1 MNKEMGLLDLIY
13 IIAKRKTLVIS
24 ITFVFAIAAIVY
36 SLLTPKYWISST
48 VINPVAESGSM
59 SSFSSDLMGMFAGG
73 LVKTQKSEMA
83 IQFISTMQSR
93 TFRDQIVDEFDL
105 LTYFDLQGL
114 PEDVAKEEAVQR
126 VSSKLTKLRYDQESG
141 LVYILIETKDKEF
154 SKRIAEYYLEQ
165 LQDYLRYSRMSKSR
179 LQREFLEGRVQ
190 SLNREIDS
198 LAVAIRDFQIK
209 NNAIALDQQTMSL
222 ITLYSESIAGYFK
235 ADIEYE
241 LAKTQYS
248 STSPVVQDLETK
260 KNILA
265 DRIKDFESS
274 KSNMIPE
281 YILPI
286 DQIPE
291 LSMQFALLRLNAEI
305 QKKVYEYIY
314 PQYEVAKLDELRDMP
329 SFEIID
335 KPVLAGL
342 RSRPKRGMIVVSV
355 TFAAFLLGC
364 IIALFQ
370 ENVLLGHREQV
381 QKIIQALK
389 FGKSKT
395 DL

>member
-24 ITFVFAIAAIVY
+24 ITTVFAVAAIVY
-36 SLLTPKYWISST
+36 ALVTPKYWISST
-48 VINPVAESGSM
+48 VINPVTESGSM
-59 SSFSSDLMGMFAGG
+59 SSFSSDLMGMFTGG
-73 LVKTQKSEMA
+73 FVKTQKYEVA
-83 IQFISTMQSR
+83 IKFISTMQSR

-105 LTYFDLQGL
+105 ISYFELQNL
-114 PEDVAKEEAVQR
+114 PEDIAREEAIKRLSSR
-126 VSSKLTKLRYDQESG
+126 VARLRYDQESG
-141 LVYILIETKDKEF
+141 LVYIVIETKDKEF
-154 SKRIAEYYLEQ
+154 SKQIAEYYLEQ
-165 LQDYLRYSRMSKSR
+165 LQNYIRYSRVSKSR

-190 SLNREIDS
+190 SLTQEIDS

-209 NNAIALDQQTMSL
+209 HNAIALDQQTLSL
-222 ITLYSESIAGYFK
+222 INLYSESIAGFFK

-241 LAKTQYS
+241 LAKNQYS
-248 STSPVVQDLETK
+248 SASPVVQDLEAK
-260 KNILA
+260 RNILA
-265 DRIKDFESS
+265 DRIKDFESK
-274 KSNMIPE
+274 KSDMVPD

-305 QKKVYEYIY
+305 QKKVFEYIY

-355 TFAAFLLGC
+355 TFAAFLLAC
-364 IIALFQ
+364 VVALFQ
-370 ENVLLGHREQV
+370 ENVLLAHREQV
-381 QKIIQALK
+381 QKIIQALR
-389 FGKSKT
+389 FGKAKT

>member
-13 IIAKRKTLVIS
+13 IIAKRKYLVVA
-24 ITFVFAIAAIVY
+24 ITFVFAVAAIVY
-36 SLLTPKYWISST
+36 ALVTPKYWISST

-59 SSFSSDLMGMFAGG
+59 GSFSSDLMGMFAGG

-105 LTYFDLQGL
+105 ISYFELQNI
-114 PEDVAKEEAVQR
+114 PEDIAREEAIR
-126 VSSKLTKLRYDQESG
+126 RLSSKIAKLRYDQESG
-141 LVYILIETKDKEF
+141 LVYIVIETKDKEF
-154 SKRIAEYYLEQ
+154 SKKIAEYYLEQ

-198 LAVAIRDFQIK
+198 LAVAIRDFQIEH
-209 NNAIALDQQTMSL
+209 NAIALDQQTMSL
-222 ITLYSESIAGYFK
+222 INLYSESIAGYFK

-241 LAKTQYS
+241 LAKNQYS
-248 STSPVVQDLETK
+248 STSPVVQDLEAK

-265 DRIKDFESS
+265 DRIKE
-274 KSNMIPE
+274 
-281 YILPI
+281 
-286 DQIPE
+286 
-291 LSMQFALLRLNAEI
+291 LRLNAEI
-305 QKKVYEYIY
+305 QKKVFEYIY
-314 PQYEVAKLDELRDMP
+314 PQYEVSKLDELRDMP

-342 RSRPKRGMIVVSV
+342 RSRPKRGMIVVSI
-355 TFAAFLLGC
+355 TIAAFLLGC

-389 FGKSKT
+389 FGKPKT